1 MKKQNI
7 SLSIVFTVVFI
18 IINVYSVNKYFIYTE
33 VLSDGKN
40 VSYTYLNKMI
50 HSGGKGK
57 YYIMEVDFDN
67 KVYDVSLTRVQFS
80 EVEKGNL
87 PQLFLTKQ
95 DELITNWNLILAKR
109 VIVVTAIGFLISVV
123 SFFVLISRRKKL
135 K

>member
-40 VSYTYLNKMI
+40 VSYTYLNKTI

-57 YYIMEVDFDN
+57 YYIMEVEFDN
-67 KVYDVSLTRVQFS
+67 RVYDVSLTEKQLS
-80 EVEKGNL
+80 EIDKRNY
-87 PQLFLTKQ
+87 PKLFLTKQ
-95 DELITNWNLILAKR
+95 DGLITDWNLILAKR